1 MCQGFIFCLVLTRQ
15 GSNLDSSE
23 PKSDVLP
30 ITPRVTLLL
39 QGSKSKTIY
48 SNRQLYVSI
57 AIKMLVNSSI
67 NTLNRGF
74 CR

>member
-1 MCQGFIFCLVLTRQ
+1 
-15 GSNLDSSE
+15 
-23 PKSDVLP
+23 
-30 ITPRVTLLL
+30 LLL